1 MNREGNS
8 YTIIYATVMVVVV
21 AAALSFASLS
31 LKPLQTKNV
40 EVAKKTDIL
49 RSVKIASTPD
59 NAEGLYDKYIN
70 VTYIINSNGEIVE
83 GKGKAFDV
91 DLKRE
96 VSLPVVERKL
106 PVFECRIDDGSLKYI
121 LPVRGK
127 GLWGPLWGY
136 IALNEDKKTIFGA
149 TFDHKGETPGLGAE
163 ISKDFFTVKFE
174 NKKILDEGKVYFE
187 IPKGG
192 VTKKPDYAVDAISGG
207 TITSQGL
214 EAMIIDCLSAYEQFL
229 NN

>member
-31 LKPLQTKNV
+31 LKPRQTKNV

-49 RSVKIASTPD
+49 RSVKIASTAAD
-59 NAEGLYDKYIN
+59 AESIYDKYIS
-70 VTYIINSNGEIVE
+70 VTYIINSKGEKVD
-83 GKGKAFDV
+83 GDAFNV
-91 DLKRE
+91 DLKKE
-96 VSLPVVERKL
+96 VALPVVDRKL
-106 PVFECRIDDGSLKYI
+106 PVYECRLDDGSLKYI

-127 GLWGPLWGY
+127 GLWGPIWGY
-136 IALNEDKKTIFGA
+136 VALNDDKKTIYGA

-187 IPKGG
+187 VAKGG
-192 VTKKPDYAVDAISGG
+192 VTTKPDFAVDAISGG
-207 TITSQGL
+207 TITSKGL
-214 EAMIIDCLSAYEQFL
+214 EAMMNDCLSAYEQFL

>member
-31 LKPLQTKNV
+31 LKPRQTKNV

-49 RSVKIASTPD
+49 RSVKIASTATD
-59 NAEGLYDKYIN
+59 AESIYDKYIS
-70 VTYIINSNGEIVE
+70 VTYIINSKGEKVD
-83 GKGKAFDV
+83 GDAFNV
-91 DLKRE
+91 DLKKE
-96 VSLPVVERKL
+96 VALPVVDRKL
-106 PVFECRIDDGSLKYI
+106 PVYECRLDDGSLKYI

-127 GLWGPLWGY
+127 GLWGPIWGY
-136 IALNEDKKTIFGA
+136 VALNDDKKTIYGA

-187 IPKGG
+187 VAKGG
-192 VTKKPDYAVDAISGG
+192 VTKKPDFAVDAISGG
-207 TITSQGL
+207 TITSKGL
-214 EAMIIDCLSAYEQFL
+214 EAMMNDCLSAYEQFL

>member
-31 LKPLQTKNV
+31 LKPRQTKNV

-49 RSVKIASTPD
+49 RSVKIASTAAD
-59 NAEGLYDKYIN
+59 AESIYDKYIS
-70 VTYIINSNGEIVE
+70 VTYIINSKGEKVD
-83 GKGKAFDV
+83 GDAFNV
-91 DLKRE
+91 DLKKE
-96 VSLPVVERKL
+96 VALPVVDRKL
-106 PVFECRIDDGSLKYI
+106 PVYECRLDDGSLKYI

-127 GLWGPLWGY
+127 GLWGPIWGY
-136 IALNEDKKTIFGA
+136 VALNDDKKTIYGA

-187 IPKGG
+187 VAKGG
-192 VTKKPDYAVDAISGG
+192 VTKKPDFAVDAISGG
-207 TITSQGL
+207 TITSKGL
-214 EAMIIDCLSAYEQFL
+214 EAMMNDCLSAYEQFL

>member
-31 LKPLQTKNV
+31 LKPRQTKNV

-49 RSVKIASTPD
+49 RSVKIASTATD
-59 NAEGLYDKYIN
+59 AESIYDKYIS
-70 VTYIINSNGEIVE
+70 VTYIINSKGEKVD
-83 GKGKAFDV
+83 GDAFNV
-91 DLKRE
+91 DLKKE
-96 VSLPVVERKL
+96 VALPVVDRKL
-106 PVFECRIDDGSLKYI
+106 PVYECRLDDGSLKYI

-127 GLWGPLWGY
+127 GLWGPIWGY
-136 IALNEDKKTIFGA
+136 VALNDDKKTIYGA

-174 NKKILDEGKVYFE
+174 NKKILDEGTVYFE
-187 IPKGG
+187 VAKGG
-192 VTKKPDYAVDAISGG
+192 VTKKPDFAVDAISGG
-207 TITSQGL
+207 TITSKGL
-214 EAMIIDCLSAYEQFL
+214 EAMMNDCLSAYEQFL

>member
-31 LKPLQTKNV
+31 LKRLQTKNV

-49 RSVKIASTPD
+49 RSVKIASTAD
-59 NAEGLYDKYIN
+59 NAEGLYDKYISVN
-70 VTYIINSNGEIVE
+70 YIINSKGEKVE
-83 GKGKAFDV
+83 GDAFNV

-96 VSLPVVERKL
+96 VSLPIEERKL

-187 IPKGG
+187 VAKGG
-192 VTKKPDYAVDAISGG
+192 VTKKPDFAVDAISGG
-207 TITSQGL
+207 TITSKGL

>member
-31 LKPLQTKNV
+31 LKPRQTKNV

-49 RSVKIASTPD
+49 RSVKIASTAD
-59 NAEGLYDKYIN
+59 NAESLYDKYISVN
-70 VTYIINSNGEIVE
+70 YIINSKGEKVE
-83 GKGKAFDV
+83 GDAFNV

-96 VSLPVVERKL
+96 VSLPVSDRKL

-127 GLWGPLWGY
+127 GLWGPIWGY

-163 ISKDFFTVKFE
+163 ISKDFFTVNFE

-187 IPKGG
+187 VAKGG
-192 VTKKPDYAVDAISGG
+192 VTKKPDFAVDAISGG
-207 TITSQGL
+207 TITSKGL

>member
-21 AAALSFASLS
+21 AASLSFASLS
-31 LKPLQTKNV
+31 LKPRQTKNV

-49 RSVKIASTPD
+49 RSVKIASTAV
-59 NAEGLYDKYIN
+59 NAESLYDKYISVN
-70 VTYIINSNGEIVE
+70 YIINSKGEKVE
-83 GKGKAFDV
+83 GDAFNV

-96 VSLPVVERKL
+96 VSLPIEERKL

-127 GLWGPLWGY
+127 GLWGPIWGY

-163 ISKDFFTVKFE
+163 ISKDFFTVHFE

-187 IPKGG
+187 IAKGG
-192 VTKKPDYAVDAISGG
+192 VTKKPDFAVDAISGG
-207 TITSQGL
+207 TITSKGL